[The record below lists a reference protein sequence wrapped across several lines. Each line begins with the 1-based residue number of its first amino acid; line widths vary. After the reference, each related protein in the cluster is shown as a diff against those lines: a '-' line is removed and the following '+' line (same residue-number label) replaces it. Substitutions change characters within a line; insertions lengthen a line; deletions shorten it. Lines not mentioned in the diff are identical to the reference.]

1 VQTKGENVYL
11 KGKGYGHGVGLSQE
25 GAIEMV
31 KQGYSPAEIFRF
43 YYQDVRV
50 IKYTEIIDF

>member
-1 VQTKGENVYL
+1 VLL

-31 KQGYSPAEIFRF
+31 KRGYSCLEILRF
-43 YYQDVRV
+43 YYRDVKV
-50 IKYTEIIDF
+50 VKYTEIINL

>member
-1 VQTKGENVYL
+1 MYL

-31 KQGYSPAEIFRF
+31 RRGYSCEEILQF
-43 YYQDVRV
+43 YFNNVRI
-50 IKYTEIIDF
+50 IKYTEIIDL